1 MSGRRE
7 PQDSAL
13 ARRWG
18 RPEPGTPLH
27 PALRTL
33 ALWPLL
39 WLGVHGVPQGSV
51 GIVFKS
57 HPCRRVPLRTCLAKA
72 LLGTGAESQLLAL
85 AQLDQEGA
93 VLVHVVIGVVISVRG
108 CPWNDRGLL
117 EMRFRDLT
125 CLVLVAPRVEGDRP
139 GSLQLVHRVLAGEG
153 LNPGLGAMTS

>member
-27 PALRTL
+27 PALRTRSL
-33 ALWPLL
+33 AAPLA
-39 WLGVHGVPQGSV
+39 WGARGASGQ
-51 GIVFKS
+51 
-57 HPCRRVPLRTCLAKA
+57 CRDRIQKPPLQARSTARTCLAKA

-85 AQLDQEGA
+85 AQLDEEGA

-139 GSLQLVHRVLAGEG
+139 GSLQLVRRVLAGEG